1 MDDEKLKQRENEPQK
16 PPVQYASPT
25 KRLWAWVGVVYMVIL
40 VLFSTYSTAFGHALT
55 GTAGLLLS
63 PALLGLGGTA
73 ILRYRQG
80 IGRAG
85 GLYPDLRRSL
95 CSGRLPSCAG
105 DPRPPVPAVR

>member
-63 PALLGLGGTA
+63 PALIGLGGTA

-80 IGRAG
+80 IGRGGLAACILISGGAFALAG
-85 GLYPDLRRSL
+85 GP
-95 CSGRLPSCAG
+95 GG
-105 DPRPPVPAVR
+105 QGIPVLLSQL

>member
-40 VLFSTYSTAFGHALT
+40 VLFSTYSMAFGHALT

-63 PALLGLGGTA
+63 PALIGLGGTA

-80 IGRAG
+80 IGRG
-85 GLYPDLRRSL
+85 GLAACILI
-95 CSGRLPSCAG
+95 SGGAFALAVYHLVQG
-105 DPRPPVPAVR
+105 IPVLLSQL

>member
-1 MDDEKLKQRENEPQK
+1 MDDEKLKQQENEPQK

-63 PALLGLGGTA
+63 PALIGLGGTA

-80 IGRAG
+80 IGRG
-85 GLYPDLRRSL
+85 GLAACILI
-95 CSGRLPSCAG
+95 SGGAFALAVYHLVQG
-105 DPRPPVPAVR
+105 IPVLLSQL

>member
-63 PALLGLGGTA
+63 PALIGLGGTA

-80 IGRAG
+80 IGRG
-85 GLYPDLRRSL
+85 GLAACILI
-95 CSGRLPSCAG
+95 SGGAFALTVYHLVQG
-105 DPRPPVPAVR
+105 IPVLLSQL

>member
-63 PALLGLGGTA
+63 PALIGLGGTA
-73 ILRYRQG
+73 ILRYRQW
-80 IGRAG
+80 IGRG
-85 GLYPDLRRSL
+85 GLAACILI
-95 CSGRLPSCAG
+95 SGGAFALAVYHLVQG
-105 DPRPPVPAVR
+105 IPVLLSQL